1 MDIDKMVEESVKDY
15 CKNLGYSDRLTELL
29 LNLVEKL
36 RRNELEDGD
45 LGQFVSLVNSIV
57 NKDGLQ

>member
-1 MDIDKMVEESVKDY
+1 MDIDKIVEESVKDY
-15 CKNLGYSDRLTELL
+15 CKNHEYSDRLTELL

-45 LGQFVSLVNSIV
+45 LGQFVTLVNSLV
-57 NKDGLQ
+57 EKDGLQ